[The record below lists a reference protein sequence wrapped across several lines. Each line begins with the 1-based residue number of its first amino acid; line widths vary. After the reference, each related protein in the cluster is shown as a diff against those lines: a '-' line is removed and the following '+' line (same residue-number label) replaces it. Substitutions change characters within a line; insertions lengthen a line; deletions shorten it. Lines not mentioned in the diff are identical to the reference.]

1 MRWTNDHFAWI
12 MPSSEDDWTIE
23 KILAA
28 ASQLCLRRGIRGLVI
43 DPWNELEALRPSG
56 MTETEFVSQSLKRIR
71 VFARNRDVD
80 AWVVVHPPSSTGMTR
95 AKIRSLLCTTVPAP
109 PIGAT
114 RPDKGVVVW
123 GDLSEA
129 DSPEVQIHIQRFVFG
144 KSASVARLSSITS
157 RYAQLTV
164 IFNRR
169 HKGGSGRHE
178 RAPNPRRK
186 INYLRNH

>member
-80 AWVVVHPPSSTGMTR
+80 AWVVVHPSKLYRNDAGKNP
-95 AKIRSLLCTTVPAP
+95 VPTLYDCSGSAHWRNKA
-109 PIGAT
+109 G
-114 RPDKGVVVW
+114 
-123 GDLSEA
+123 
-129 DSPEVQIHIQRFVFG
+129 QR
-144 KSASVARLSSITS
+144 R
-157 RYAQLTV
+157 
-164 IFNRR
+164 
-169 HKGGSGRHE
+169 GGLGGF
-178 RAPNPRRK
+178 
-186 INYLRNH
+186 I